1 MRKQA
6 VLILIL
12 SLSLFALFSSV
23 RTNSDPINISLP
35 EFRSKL
41 SRGESFIVQIELEGC
56 RPACEELRAAERSL
70 SPSLKND
77 IEILVVPKS
86 QKEVDRETLKALLP
100 SFEFYPSIF
109 AISEG
114 KIASEFDLSTLD
126 SFEMRFTDWRLNLNN
141 TAMSS

>member
-1 MRKQA
+1 MRKQT

-35 EFRSKL
+35 ELRSKL
-41 SRGESFIVQIELEGC
+41 SKGESFIVQIELEGC
-56 RPACEELRAAERSL
+56 PACEELRAAERSL

>member
-56 RPACEELRAAERSL
+56 PACEELRAAERSL

-77 IEILVVPKS
+77 IEIP
-86 QKEVDRETLKALLP
+86 RCP
-100 SFEFYPSIF
+100 
-109 AISEG
+109 
-114 KIASEFDLSTLD
+114 
-126 SFEMRFTDWRLNLNN
+126 
-141 TAMSS
+141 

>member
-35 EFRSKL
+35 EFRYKIF
-41 SRGESFIVQIELEGC
+41 RAEAFIVQIELEGC
-56 RPACEELRAAERSL
+56 PACEELRAAERSL

-100 SFEFYPSIF
+100 SFEFYRGFGSLCDKGL
-109 AISEG
+109 A
-114 KIASEFDLSTLD
+114 
-126 SFEMRFTDWRLNLNN
+126 
-141 TAMSS
+141 